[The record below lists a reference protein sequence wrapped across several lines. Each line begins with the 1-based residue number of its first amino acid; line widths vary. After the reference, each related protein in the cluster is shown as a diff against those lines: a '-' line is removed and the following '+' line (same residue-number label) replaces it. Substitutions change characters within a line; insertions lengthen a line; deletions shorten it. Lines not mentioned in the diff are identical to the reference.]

1 MFKTDSFSP
10 KSTIAAARAAGRKTK
25 ARIRARELEEKQM
38 NDNKWLPRMTRREGV
53 SVEGQDSF
61 PGQGL
66 SEARAL
72 RGLGISTQNLAEKH
86 SVLQKKRLPFR
97 NMPPGR
103 PAISPRG
110 YAAGTAQ
117 INFPW
122 EYWKPQVTLT
132 ESECGPWVAV
142 RRKQLRLQEG
152 QTWQISNRQLWE
164 ECCNWIDV
172 NSRDIRRAED
182 WANGSG
188 QSKTQPKPQVKPF
201 IIPQQMAAEHTKH
214 GLYDLRLWGT
224 EKTVSLFELNEVNA
238 TSFNSEVLEADCTN
252 SKMPDK
258 LTEQGIA
265 RTGLWSP
272 FTGT

>member
-1 MFKTDSFSP
+1 MESSRLHAALSADQTENGGFPEVAREPEPGEACVYVSHAVAKELRDSQVGLQMWQEPKAMQEEDFQERISQLNTSGAHLSTPKRQRVAHGTSVFKTDSFSP

-97 NMPPGR
+97 NMPPSR

-117 INFPW
+117 IKFP
-122 EYWKPQVTLT
+122 
-132 ESECGPWVAV
+132 
-142 RRKQLRLQEG
+142 
-152 QTWQISNRQLWE
+152 
-164 ECCNWIDV
+164 
-172 NSRDIRRAED
+172 
-182 WANGSG
+182 
-188 QSKTQPKPQVKPF
+188 
-201 IIPQQMAAEHTKH
+201 
-214 GLYDLRLWGT
+214 
-224 EKTVSLFELNEVNA
+224 
-238 TSFNSEVLEADCTN
+238 
-252 SKMPDK
+252 
-258 LTEQGIA
+258 
-265 RTGLWSP
+265 
-272 FTGT
+272 